1 MPEGSNLPLLYN
13 LCLQAFKIL
22 GLILVAHDTNV
33 ISEPFLWLLLNRSRE
48 TCLAYHCIKVA
59 VCRTEK
65 YVLILII
72 TLIIIAIVAT
82 FIDCR
87 QKEVSYKLDEKS

>member
-48 TCLAYHCIKVA
+48 TCLAYHYIKVA

-72 TLIIIAIVAT
+72 TLIIIVIVAT

>member
-33 ISEPFLWLLLNRSRE
+33 ISEPFLWLLLNRSCE

-72 TLIIIAIVAT
+72 TLIIIVIVAT

>member
-33 ISEPFLWLLLNRSRE
+33 ISELFLWLLLNRSRE

-72 TLIIIAIVAT
+72 ILIIIVIVAT
-82 FIDCR
+82 FIGCR
-87 QKEVSYKLDEKS
+87 QKEVSYNLDEKS

>member
-48 TCLAYHCIKVA
+48 TCLAYHCIEVA

-72 TLIIIAIVAT
+72 ILIIIAIVAT
-82 FIDCR
+82 FIGCR
-87 QKEVSYKLDEKS
+87 QKEVSYNLDEKS